1 MRLYISSYSS
11 DCACFKC
18 QYDITL
24 VWPRTTWQL
33 PKIWNQITLMGLATW
48 KMACHTKTFQLLNGK
63 ESLT

>member
-24 VWPRTTWQL
+24 V
-33 PKIWNQITLMGLATW
+33 QIIIRFYKVILEFDLTN
-48 KMACHTKTFQLLNGK
+48 LLR
-63 ESLT
+63 SLKYMYKC